1 MFKLSLSAWGKI
13 VHIGLY
19 NKKLD
24 ILLSF
29 YCIKVIFQ
37 INTFFKNMKFI
48 KNEENQP
55 AVVEQGAFKSVVRC
69 ITDGTTRVYTIIKEY
84 LINIKK
90 ENML

>member
-1 MFKLSLSAWGKI
+1 
-13 VHIGLY
+13 
-19 NKKLD
+19 
-24 ILLSF
+24 
-29 YCIKVIFQ
+29 
-37 INTFFKNMKFI
+37 MKFI

-55 AVVEQGAFKSVVRC
+55 AVVEQGAFRSVVRC